1 MRLAQKTPMETIL
14 WYGTYVQKTCA
25 YVCVE
30 GKSASGVKGHGR
42 MIMVSTF
49 VDLLLFFCGWLYL
62 FCLLYARVFLL
73 LSLTCGLCR
82 VFSKNKKINYCQ
94 VKIVH
99 IHMSTLT
106 VYSIFIEQMF

>member
-1 MRLAQKTPMETIL
+1 MRLAQKTHMETIL

-49 VDLLLFFCGWLYL
+49 VDWLPFFCG
-62 FCLLYARVFLL
+62 
-73 LSLTCGLCR
+73 
-82 VFSKNKKINYCQ
+82 
-94 VKIVH
+94 
-99 IHMSTLT
+99 
-106 VYSIFIEQMF
+106 